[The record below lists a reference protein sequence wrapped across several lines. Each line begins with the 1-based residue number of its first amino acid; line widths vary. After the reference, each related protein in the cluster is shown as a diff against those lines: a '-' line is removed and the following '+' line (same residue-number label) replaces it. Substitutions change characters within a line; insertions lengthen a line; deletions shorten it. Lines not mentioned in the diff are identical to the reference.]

1 MKRALLLALVL
12 ASCGDDHLKK
22 APGDAGADS
31 PVVMPDAPV
40 TAATLTSFVI
50 DLVQHHTNASDS
62 PAAYSDFASLPDP
75 DGSNGS
81 AYAPLF

>member
-1 MKRALLLALVL
+1 MKRALLLMIVL
-12 ASCGDDHLKK
+12 AACGDDHPK

-31 PVVMPDAPV
+31 PVVMPDAPT

-62 PAAYSDFASLPDP
+62 PRPYSDFSGLPDP
-75 DGSNGS
+75 DGSNAS